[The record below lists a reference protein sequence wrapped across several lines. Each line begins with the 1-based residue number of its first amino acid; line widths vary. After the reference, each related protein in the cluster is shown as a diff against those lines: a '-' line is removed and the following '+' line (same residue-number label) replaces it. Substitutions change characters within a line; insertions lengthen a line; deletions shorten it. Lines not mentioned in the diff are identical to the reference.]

1 MTTVTPLNPPRRTL
15 LGPGPSDVPASV
27 SRAMSAPTLGH
38 LDPAFLAIMDEIRA
52 MLRAVL
58 LTDNEWTMPMS
69 GTGSA
74 GMETCMVNLIEP
86 GDDVLIGSHGV
97 FGGRMAEVARRCGA
111 NVVVA
116 EGPWGRALDPELL
129 RAAAGGKSFKLVAIV
144 HAETSTGVL
153 QDLAPFRA
161 IADECDALLLADMVT
176 SVAGHRVAL
185 DEWGV
190 DAMYSGTQ
198 KCLSCPPGLAPVS
211 FSPRAVEVF
220 TKRKTPVQSWYL
232 DLNLLGGYWGEQ
244 RAYHHTAPINMLYG
258 LHEAL
263 RLVLEEGLEARWA
276 RHARHA
282 AMLVEGLAELDLEP
296 IVPADERLTPLTA
309 VRIPDGIDDAAVRRH
324 LLQHFDVEIG
334 GGLGPMKGQAWRIGL
349 MGEGSSER
357 NVALCLAGLKSAL
370 AEQRGA

>member
-1 MTTVTPLNPPRRTL
+1 MTNVTPIDPPRRTL
-15 LGPGPSDVPASV
+15 MGPGPSDVPASV
-27 SRAMSAPTLGH
+27 LRAMAAPTLGH
-38 LDPAFLAIMDEIRA
+38 LDPEFLRIMDEIRD

-58 LTDNEWTMPMS
+58 LTDNDWTLPMS

-74 GMETCMVNLIEP
+74 GMETCMANLIEP
-86 GDDVLIGSHGV
+86 GDDVLVGIHGV

-111 NVVVA
+111 NVVTA
-116 EGPWGRALDPELL
+116 EGEWGRALDPQRL
-129 RAAAGGKSFKLVAIV
+129 RDAAGGRAFKLVAIV

-153 QDLAPFRA
+153 QDLAPIRE
-161 IADECDALLLADMVT
+161 IADECGALLLADMVT

-198 KCLSCPPGLAPVS
+198 KCLSCPPGLAPTS
-211 FSPRAVEVF
+211 FSARAAEAIQN
-220 TKRKTPVQSWYL
+220 RSAPVQSWYL
-232 DLNLLGGYWGEQ
+232 DLGLINGYWGGE

-263 RLVLEEGLEARWA
+263 RLVLAEGLEARWE

-282 AMLVEGLAELDLEP
+282 AMLVEGLAELGLEP
-296 IVPADERLTPLTA
+296 IVPAAERLTPLTS

-324 LLQHFDVEIG
+324 LLEHYDLEIG

-357 NVALCLAGLKSAL
+357 NVALCLAGLESAL
-370 AEQRGA
+370 AAQRG